1 MSIFFVITHQ
11 TEQSGL
17 ARVYEDD
24 ISKPKNIKTIVN
36 RTNTKTKAFKIRAT
50 LRVIDFKAPVL
61 VNDNQIIFKIRV

>member
-1 MSIFFVITHQ
+1 LSIFSTITHQ

-36 RTNTKTKAFKIRAT
+36 RTNTKTKAFKICTT
-50 LRVIDFKAPVL
+50 LRVIDFKSPVL
-61 VNDNQIIFKIRV
+61 VNDNQIIF